1 MQNKNFYNL
10 INAFY
15 NITKVPVIL
24 NTSFNDAG
32 EPLVETPLDALICFL
47 KTDIDYLVIDNII
60 IDKKP
65 LTNISRMIKKL
76 ETDRKKNIENNEKKI
91 IKKLTKKF
99 SYKEFSL
106 RRKEENLVAKK
117 IVLEQPINKLKEYLK
132 DAKKNKEPLI
142 IIGTEDHTNIL
153 SKIIKLDKKNTFF
166 IDINKNDHLSY
177 KKNIHKINKIKN
189 LTISNQKNANILISS
204 FEYIDEIVTKYKL
217 RKFFTPYD
225 NSSRSIMDY
234 YYIKNFT
241 NKSKIFSLKLY

>member
-1 MQNKNFYNL
+1 M
-10 INAFY
+10 
-15 NITKVPVIL
+15 
-24 NTSFNDAG
+24 
-32 EPLVETPLDALICFL
+32 
-47 KTDIDYLVIDNII
+47 
-60 IDKKP
+60 
-65 LTNISRMIKKL
+65 
-76 ETDRKKNIENNEKKI
+76 
-91 IKKLTKKF
+91 
-99 SYKEFSL
+99 
-106 RRKEENLVAKK
+106 
-117 IVLEQPINKLKEYLK
+117 EQPINKLKEYLK
-132 DAKKNKEPLI
+132 DAKKNKKPLI